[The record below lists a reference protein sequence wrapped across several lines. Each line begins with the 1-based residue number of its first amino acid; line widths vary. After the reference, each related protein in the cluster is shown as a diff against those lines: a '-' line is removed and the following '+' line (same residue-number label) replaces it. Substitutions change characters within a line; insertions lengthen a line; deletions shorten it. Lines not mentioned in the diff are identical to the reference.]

1 MIMQT
6 VSVRGANSE
15 PQHGNV
21 VNVSLKR
28 PIFENDLESSTF
40 LTLYQLNY
48 KNKLPQFPSGH

>member
-1 MIMQT
+1 MQT